1 MMDRLNKYYE
11 QDYNEDNRLIKDKM
25 HSIEFLTTV
34 RYFDKVFIKGS
45 EVLDACAG
53 TGIYSFHLAKEGH
66 SVTSGDII
74 DHNVSLIRKKQQE
87 TPVLKDI
94 YTGGVLDLSR
104 FEDESFDAVLCMG
117 ALYHI
122 KDKSER
128 EKAVD
133 ECLRVLKRNGI
144 FAASYINKH
153 AVILNSFQDE
163 LRNMDELLEYNRESY
178 SDVFYG
184 STPKEINQMMEN
196 AGLNKLYNIGTDG
209 ISYMLK
215 SKINSS
221 DEESFNKYLKYH
233 FDTCEDKNLLG
244 YSLHGLYLGIK

>member
-1 MMDRLNKYYE
+1 MIDKLRKYYE
-11 QDYNEDNRLIKDKM
+11 QDCNEDNRLIKDKM
-25 HSIEFLTTV
+25 HSIEFLTTI
-34 RYFDKVFIKGS
+34 RYFDKVFINGS
-45 EVLDACAG
+45 DVLDACAG
-53 TGIYSFHLAKEGH
+53 TGIYSFYLAKEGYI
-66 SVTSGDII
+66 VTSGDII
-74 DHNVSLIRKKQQE
+74 DHNVSIIKKKQLE
-87 TPVLKDI
+87 TPILKEI

-104 FEDESFDAVLCMG
+104 FEDDSFDAVLCMG
-117 ALYHI
+117 ALYHL
-122 KDKSER
+122 KDKSDR
-128 EKAVD
+128 GNAVK

-153 AVILNSFQDE
+153 AVILNNFEDNLNNIDE
-163 LRNMDELLEYNRESY
+163 LIKYHKDSY

-184 STPKEINQMMEN
+184 STPKEINQMMDS

-209 ISYMLK
+209 ISYLLK

-221 DEESFNKYLKYH
+221 DDKNFNKYLKFH